1 MNIREIARLAE
12 VSVSTVSKIRNQ
24 KDDSISSETRERV
37 LKIAREYNYVP
48 YASTINPSAKTWLL
62 GILVKSSASIDTTV
76 NGIIETAQ
84 KNGYIT
90 IVCESNGDLT
100 QELKNITAFCKN
112 RVDGVIWEPVA
123 SESLNHAVHFQ
134 DLSIPFLT
142 YNGNDAETTII
153 DYERLGYR
161 ATETLIKKRHTNIAC
176 LLANGKRTN
185 LFLSGYKKCLFD
197 HQITLNKELIF
208 HEINEM
214 LIYKISNHMISGIVS
229 SHFSKALSMYE
240 AIDTLHYQIPY
251 DISLISLKDD
261 ARDRIDF
268 PHISTYTIPN
278 LEFGKY

>member
-12 VSVSTVSKIRNQ
+12 VSVSTVSKIINH

-161 ATETLIKKRHTNIAC
+161 ATETLIKKRHTNIAVSYTHLTLPTI
-176 LLANGKRTN
+176 LL
-185 LFLSGYKKCLFD
+185 
-197 HQITLNKELIF
+197 
-208 HEINEM
+208 
-214 LIYKISNHMISGIVS
+214 V
-229 SHFSKALSMYE
+229 
-240 AIDTLHYQIPY
+240 
-251 DISLISLKDD
+251 
-261 ARDRIDF
+261 
-268 PHISTYTIPN
+268 
-278 LEFGKY
+278 